1 MGGKWS
7 KIIYKFR
14 SFMGVGGEREKHY
27 LHFLVD
33 IQSVV
38 QITGIYI
45 HEAVENMGVRN
56 DLAGK

>member
-1 MGGKWS
+1 
-7 KIIYKFR
+7 
-14 SFMGVGGEREKHY
+14 MGVGGEREKHY